1 MKILVAE
8 DDRLTRT
15 KIESYLIEWG
25 HEPVVVS
32 NGAEAWKLLQNE
44 DFPLILSDWQMPEMD
59 GVELL
64 LQLRGQSN
72 PPGGYRY
79 AILLT
84 SRSDKADLVR
94 GMDAGADDF
103 ITKPF
108 DKDEL
113 RVRIRA
119 GERTVRLERELDAK
133 NATLK
138 ISNDRMRK
146 TLEAATKVQAS
157 FLPTHEIDPRVR
169 YAFHYLPCEELA
181 GDMLNVVPL
190 AEHYVGAYL
199 IDVSGHGA
207 AASLL
212 SVQVSRELTARDAE
226 LLRGGKT
233 GPITSPE
240 AVAAELNARF
250 PWDPSTQQYFTFLYG
265 ILDLRNGKFVYTSA
279 GHPGPIIE
287 SGEKSKILKA
297 NPPAIGIVP
306 NAKYEKEE
314 LQLEPGDRIH
324 LYSDGLFEIRNDEG
338 EEFGEERLAQT
349 FVDQRSDELE
359 EAVER
364 TVYLAG
370 DWTKNHLDDDVSVL
384 SLEYVGP

>member
-25 HEPVVVS
+25 HEPVMVS
-32 NGAEAWKLLQNE
+32 NGAEAWKILQNE

-59 GVELL
+59 GLELL
-64 LQLRGQSN
+64 VHLRGQRN
-72 PPGGYRY
+72 PPGGFRY

-133 NATLK
+133 NASLK

-146 TLEAATKVQAS
+146 TLEAATKVQSS
-157 FLPTHEIDPRVR
+157 FLPTHDLDPRVK

-190 AEHYVGAYL
+190 DDNFVGAYL

-207 AASLL
+207 AAALL

-233 GPITSPE
+233 GPITSPA

-265 ILDLRNGKFVYTSA
+265 ILDLRTGHFVYTSA
-279 GHPGPIIE
+279 GHPGPILA
-287 SGEKSKILKA
+287 SGETTKIQTA

-306 NAKYEKEE
+306 KAEYEERE
-314 LQLEPGDRIH
+314 LQLVPGDRVH
-324 LYSDGLFEIRNDEG
+324 LYSDGLFEIQNEQG
-338 EEFGEERLAQT
+338 EEFGEDRLAKT
-349 FVDQRSDELE
+349 FADQRSESLE
-359 EAVER
+359 DAVER
-364 TVYLAG
+364 TIYLAG
-370 DWTKNHLDDDVSVL
+370 DWTREHLDDDVSLL
-384 SLEYVGP
+384 SLEYVGA